1 VFPERRRKKKLIVAF
16 HFQFTNQ
23 AGWKCD
29 ACRKAGLD
37 QKRRCGWLGPAK
49 GPGGRP
55 VWSRRGHLLTQCPK
69 SYITAGSLT
78 LLEEFNVRKLT
89 GAAEIDGLG
98 SRTVEAICI
107 LEQELR
113 SEMEQR
119 NE

>member
-1 VFPERRRKKKLIVAF
+1 
-16 HFQFTNQ
+16 
-23 AGWKCD
+23 
-29 ACRKAGLD
+29 
-37 QKRRCGWLGPAK
+37 
-49 GPGGRP
+49 
-55 VWSRRGHLLTQCPK
+55 LLTECPK

-113 SEMEQR
+113 GEMEQR